1 MTAAVNASR
10 VMRRRAAGEDLGG
23 DGDFW
28 AGGAPR
34 LYDFSQQ
41 EQKPFLPAPPSPAP
55 VAASPPSAAA
65 ESVAPCLLSLQCSGV
80 GWGVR
85 KRVRYVG
92 RHLARHALSLPAA
105 GDDGDRA
112 VDAAQE
118 DDATSSKAKKKDES
132 PKVEATEED
141 DDDHKVA
148 TTTEKKKKRKRGRGR
163 ARGRARGVAKRPKKE
178 EEEKKTLPAP
188 KAEHEQLEEEK
199 VAVPAASGMIDR
211 WKATRYATA
220 EASLLAI
227 MRAHGARAGK
237 PIPRGELRKEARAH
251 IGDTGLLD
259 HLLRHIADKVAPGGA
274 ERFRRRHNGDGAL
287 EYWLEPAELVAVRRK
302 AGVADP
308 YWVPPPGWKPGDPV
322 SPEGYLL
329 EVKKQV
335 EQLAVELSGVKRLF
349 LHVVST
355 IAAMLVLWH
364 MDHLTSNV
372 SQVRK
377 EMKSEADKSYNS
389 CQEKYSCM
397 EKANDNLEK
406 QLLSL
411 EEKYENAT
419 HANGELKEEL
429 LFLKEKY
436 VSVVENNTRLEHQFA
451 ALSTSFLSMKEELLW
466 LEKEE
471 ADLYVK
477 EPWEG
482 DDEKQDDDDAGKE
495 ATDEDVAG
503 VGAANHQPDVDG
515 DGTTTS
521 NGGTDGQGGGGSGK
535 RTSRKCS
542 VRISKPQG
550 TFQWPTPSL
559 PFSPELAA
567 PPSPPLTPTAPV
579 AGAANFA
586 TMDELYEYMMAGG
599 LPTPPSASSTTKNAG
614 KLPLLPAATA
624 CTSPVKTA
632 ALELDAGGD
641 VGTELALATPAY

>member
-1 MTAAVNASR
+1 MTAAAVNASR
-10 VMRRRAAGEDLGG
+10 VMRRRAAGEDLG

-55 VAASPPSAAA
+55 VPASPPSPAA
-65 ESVAPCLLSLQCSGV
+65 ESVAPCLLTLQCSGV

-92 RHLARHALSLPAA
+92 RHHHLARHHAPE
-105 GDDGDRA
+105 RA
-112 VDAAQE
+112 VDAAR
-118 DDATSSKAKKKDES
+118 DDDEASSAKAKNES
-132 PKVEATEED
+132 PKEEAAAAEED
-141 DDDHKVA
+141 DDVEHKVA
-148 TTTEKKKKRKRGRGR
+148 VRTTSEEKKKKRRRKRGRGR
-163 ARGRARGVAKRPKKE
+163 VRGHGVAKRPKKE
-178 EEEKKTLPAP
+178 DEEGTKLSAP
-188 KAEHEQLEEEK
+188 KAEQLEEEEEGAA
-199 VAVPAASGMIDR
+199 VAAPTGMIDR

-237 PIPRGELRKEARAH
+237 PVPRAALREEARAH

-274 ERFRRRHNGDGAL
+274 ERFRRRHNAGGGL
-287 EYWLEPAELVAVRRK
+287 EYWLEPAELAAVRRK

-329 EVKKQV
+329 EVRKQV
-335 EQLAVELSGVKRLF
+335 EQLAVELAGVRR
-349 LHVVST
+349 
-355 IAAMLVLWH
+355 H

-372 SQVRK
+372 SQVGK
-377 EMKSEADKSYNS
+377 EIKSEAEKSYNT
-389 CQEKYSCM
+389 CQEKYACM
-397 EKANDNLEK
+397 EKANGNLEK

-429 LFLKEKY
+429 LFLKEKF
-436 VSVVENNTRLEHQFA
+436 VSVVENNTRLEHQLT
-451 ALSTSFLSMKEELLW
+451 ALSTSFLSLKEELLW

-477 EPWEG
+477 EPWED
-482 DDEKQDDDDAGKE
+482 DDEKQEHDAGKE
-495 ATDEDVAG
+495 AKDDDVAG
-503 VGAANHQPDVDG
+503 VGAANDQPDVDG
-515 DGTTTS
+515 DGTTTTTTTTS
-521 NGGTDGQGGGGSGK
+521 NGGSGK

-550 TFQWPTPSL
+550 AFQWPTPSL

-579 AGAANFA
+579 VAGAANFA

-599 LPTPPSASSTTKNAG
+599 LPTPPSTTSNAG
-614 KLPLLPAATA
+614 KLPSLPAATA
-624 CTSPVKTA
+624 CATTPPVKTA
-632 ALELDAGGD
+632 DAAGD